1 MRERVADYDWD
12 GTVAETC
19 ALILKAIEPDML
31 SVADAFWSYYLSRS
45 DTRHLVPLFT
55 PELLAKRHRKTG
67 DYILLK
73 FRDPFGERWSEWST
87 RQTADSF
94 KAGVSAESLVSAYAR
109 GHARVIELARATY
122 GETAEFGR
130 CADVVQRLAVLE
142 AQMVTSWL
150 VNSQSDEARQERQ
163 QRAELFDAEIAS
175 TVKEAAALG
184 ARLRGRASDA
194 SHAAGSMIDKTSEVA
209 SAAEQ
214 SAIAMREAAQTAAG
228 LIRAIEDARGEV
240 EAAADIATR
249 ASSQAGAAVSM
260 SEALSEH
267 AKSIESI
274 LGLIRDI
281 AGQTNLLALNATIEA
296 ARAGDAG
303 RGFAVVAQEVKSL
316 ANQTARATDDIAAK
330 IAAIQSATRTT
341 VETNAS
347 IRSTV
352 SEVQASAEKI
362 RRAMEIQAQTVT
374 AITASVDETALA
386 ADSMSA
392 TITAIREDTENVAS
406 EIAGLDREF
415 AEVDDR
421 LHGLQSA
428 AGKFSA
434 NVAA

>member
-1 MRERVADYDWD
+1 MRA
-12 GTVAETC
+12 
-19 ALILKAIEPDML
+19 
-31 SVADAFWSYYLSRS
+31 
-45 DTRHLVPLFT
+45 
-55 PELLAKRHRKTG
+55 
-67 DYILLK
+67 
-73 FRDPFGERWSEWST
+73 
-87 RQTADSF
+87 
-94 KAGVSAESLVSAYAR
+94 
-109 GHARVIELARATY
+109 
-122 GETAEFGR
+122 
-130 CADVVQRLAVLE
+130 
-142 AQMVTSWL
+142 
-150 VNSQSDEARQERQ
+150 
-163 QRAELFDAEIAS
+163 
-175 TVKEAAALG
+175 EAAALSGDMIGASSALEESAGRMG
-184 ARLRGRASDA
+184 ARARDVGAKGLSVMAAAGQAADNVGVVAEQGRELVAALSQLSSEMAAARASTL
-194 SHAAGSMIDKTSEVA
+194 HVAGMIE
-209 SAAEQ
+209 EGG
-214 SAIAMREAAQTAAG
+214 R
-228 LIRAIEDARGEV
+228 RAR
-240 EAAADIATR
+240 
-249 ASSQAGAAVSM
+249 Q
-260 SEALSEH
+260 L
-267 AKSIESI
+267 
-274 LGLIRDI
+274 
-281 AGQTNLLALNATIEA
+281 GQTTDEIGAVVETIDAVARRINLLALNATIEA